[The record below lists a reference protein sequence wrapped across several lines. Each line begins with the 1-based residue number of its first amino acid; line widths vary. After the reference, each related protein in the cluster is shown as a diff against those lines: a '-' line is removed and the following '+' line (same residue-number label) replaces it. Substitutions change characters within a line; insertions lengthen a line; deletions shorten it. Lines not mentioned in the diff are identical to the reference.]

1 VGPVEIERHPAF
13 GIRSIR
19 IQKTD
24 PVRLASAEAI
34 AEDEPETPPRL
45 CGLQP
50 DLPAPDVED
59 NLAGDGEFLVVTN
72 HIWNL
77 DCSRRR
83 IADEPRFD
91 PPGVADRKPAETGE
105 RSAALAV
112 RIADPDRKTI
122 AALVRVE

>member
-1 VGPVEIERHPAF
+1 VAPVEIERHAAF
-13 GIRSIR
+13 GIRSVR

-50 DLPAPDVED
+50 DLLAADVED
-59 NLAGDGEFLVVTN
+59 NFAGDGELLVVTN
-72 HIWNL
+72 HIWNP
-77 DCSRRR
+77 DCSRPR
-83 IADEPRFD
+83 IGHEPPFD
-91 PPGVADRKPAETGE
+91 PPGVADRKPAQTGE

-112 RIADPDRKTI
+112 RVADPDRKPI
-122 AALVRVE
+122 AALVRVK

>member
-1 VGPVEIERHPAF
+1 VGPVEIERHLAF
-13 GIRSIR
+13 GIRSVR

-50 DLPAPDVED
+50 DLLVADVED
-59 NLAGDGEFLVVTN
+59 NLAGDGELLVVTN
-72 HIWNL
+72 YIGNL
-77 DCSRRR
+77 DGSRRR
-83 IADEPRFD
+83 VGDEPPFD

-112 RIADPDRKTI
+112 RIADPDRKTVT
-122 AALVRVE
+122 ALVRVE